1 MKRHGVN
8 QLTYTIGLRCGLH
21 TFSNGRTL
29 SDVKILNGQM
39 DLFRDKGGGGEEVLV
54 YLHHHNVPGVLPGAR
69 GTFVEVLWS
78 ISQK

>member
-1 MKRHGVN
+1 MKRHGAN

-39 DLFRDKGGGGEEVLV
+39 DLFRDKGGELV
-54 YLHHHNVPGVLPGAR
+54 YLHHHNVPGVLPGTR

>member
-1 MKRHGVN
+1 MKRHGAN

-39 DLFRDKGGGGEEVLV
+39 DLFRDKGGGGGGGSWYTFTTIMYQVS
-54 YLHHHNVPGVLPGAR
+54 YQAK